1 VKLPFTAPVRIVAGI
16 FVAVAAV
23 YVVSAAAGHPLFALR
38 ALGIIGEERTAAS
51 DVLLR
56 EIRDLYSLT
65 TVEYVHKTV
74 FPHDYLGASLNFD
87 SILRKLRA
95 GRGKVNEILDPQEKD
110 YLEACNLASAVGLDT
125 GKDACKFVVVTAV
138 IRGGF
143 DLEGTALDPRAD
155 LSPEQRSRRFPVS
168 DVRDPSTGKRTGRSI
183 RIELPRPV
191 ITDVVIEDPK
201 PETYTYPDVELKPEH
216 WKLLAA
222 FVESR
227 VRKSAER
234 EGILKAA
241 DENCREFLKGL
252 LSQAG
257 FTHVEFAVSR
267 DFLPEEKKDFN

>member
-1 VKLPFTAPVRIVAGI
+1 MKLPFIVPVKIVAGI
-16 FVAVAAV
+16 VVAVAAV
-23 YVVSAAAGHPLFALR
+23 FLISAAAGNPLFALR
-38 ALGIIGEERTAAS
+38 ALGMMGEEKTAAS

-56 EIRDLYSLT
+56 EIRDLYGLT

-74 FPHDYLGASLNFD
+74 FPHDYLHTSMSFD

-95 GRGKVNEILDPQEKD
+95 GKGKVSEILDPEEKD
-110 YLEACNLASAVGLDT
+110 YLDACNLASAVGLDT
-125 GKDACKFVVVTAV
+125 GKDASRFVVVTSV

-143 DLEGTALDPRAD
+143 DLEGTALDPRAR
-155 LSPEQRSRRFPVS
+155 LSPEERSRLFPVS
-168 DVRDPSTGKRTGRSI
+168 DVRDPSTGKRTGKRI
-183 RIELPRPV
+183 RIELPRAV

-201 PETYTYPDVELKPEH
+201 PETYAYPDVELEPEH
-216 WKLLAA
+216 WKRLAA

-241 DENCREFLKGL
+241 DENCREFLKEL

-257 FTHVEFAVSR
+257 FTHVEFTVSR
-267 DFLPEEKKDFN
+267 GSLGEQRQEFY